1 MLEEY
6 PVDIPTFDKEE
17 EDVETIIEFISLV
30 RTLRGEYNISP
41 ALRLNV
47 FVKSEDKLKY
57 DLIKDKEGI
66 ISLLAKT
73 ASILSTNE
81 DMKIQLLMY
90 QGILLYFC
98 PLKELWI
105 SKLKGFIRRYQSAGR
120 AAPAGLSKRTA

>member
-81 DMKIQLLMY
+81 DMKN
-90 QGILLYFC
+90 
-98 PLKELWI
+98 
-105 SKLKGFIRRYQSAGR
+105 SAV
-120 AAPAGLSKRTA
+120 